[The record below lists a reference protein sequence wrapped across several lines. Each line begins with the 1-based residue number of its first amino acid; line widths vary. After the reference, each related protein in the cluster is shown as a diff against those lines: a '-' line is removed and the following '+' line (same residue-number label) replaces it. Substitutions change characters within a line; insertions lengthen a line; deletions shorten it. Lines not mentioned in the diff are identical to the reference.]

1 MSDLTLVIGNKNYSS
16 WSLRPWLAL
25 KATGQ
30 AFDEVLITLRQPDSK
45 AKILSHSAAGK
56 VPVLKH
62 GDLLVWD
69 SLAICEYIAETWP
82 EAKLLP
88 EDRRARA
95 VARSVMSEMHS
106 GFAALRN
113 DLPMDICRLGKA
125 PGIPSEEAK
134 LDIARI
140 QQIWQD
146 CRGRFGKDGDFL
158 FGRFSLADCMYAPVA
173 TRLRSYGVPLDTVS
187 AAYVDAIY
195 AHPAMQEWVAAS
207 AKEQP
212 LPEP

>member
-1 MSDLTLVIGNKNYSS
+1 MSKLTLVIGNKNYSS

-30 AFDEVLITLRQPDSK
+30 AFAEVLIPLRQPDSK

-56 VPVLKH
+56 LPVLKH

-106 GFAALRN
+106 GFAALRR

-125 PGIPSEEAK
+125 PGIASDETR

-146 CRGRFGKDGDFL
+146 CRGRFGEDGDFL

-173 TRLRSYGVPLDTVS
+173 TRLRSYGVPLDAVS

-195 AHPAMQEWVAAS
+195 ALPIMQEWIAAA
-207 AKEQP
+207 AKEEP

>member
-30 AFDEVLITLRQPDSK
+30 AFDEVLIGLRRPDSK

-56 VPVLKH
+56 VPALKH

-113 DLPMDICRLGKA
+113 DLPMDICRLGKV
-125 PGIPSEEAK
+125 PGIPSEEAR

-146 CRGRFGKDGDFL
+146 CRGRFGRDGDFL

-173 TRLRSYGVPLDTVS
+173 TRLRSYGVPLDAVS

-195 AHPAMQEWVAAS
+195 AHPAMQEWIAAS

-212 LPEP
+212 LPES

>member
-1 MSDLTLVIGNKNYSS
+1 VSDLTLVIGNKNYSS

-30 AFDEVLITLRQPDSK
+30 AFDEVLIGLRQPDSK

-62 GDLLVWD
+62 GDLLIWD

-106 GFAALRN
+106 GFAALRH

-125 PGIPSEEAK
+125 PGIPSKEAK

-146 CRGRFGKDGDFL
+146 CRGRFGKDGEFL

-173 TRLRSYGVPLDTVS
+173 TRLRSYGVALDAVS

-195 AHPAMQEWVAAS
+195 AHPAMQEWIAAS

>member
-1 MSDLTLVIGNKNYSS
+1 MNDLTLVIGNKNYSS

-30 AFDEVLITLRQPDSK
+30 PFKEVLIPLRRPDTK
-45 AKILSHSAAGK
+45 TTILLHSPAGK
-56 VPVLKH
+56 VPALKH
-62 GDLLVWD
+62 GDLLVWE

-88 EDRRARA
+88 DDSRARA
-95 VARSVMSEMHS
+95 VARSVMSEMHA
-106 GFAALRN
+106 GFAALRR

-125 PGIPSEEAK
+125 PGIPSEEARH
-134 LDIARI
+134 DIARI
-140 QQIWQD
+140 QQVWQD
-146 CRGRFGKDGDFL
+146 CRGRFGADGEFL
-158 FGRFSLADCMYAPVA
+158 FGRFGLADCMYAPVA
-173 TRLRSYGVPLDTVS
+173 TRLRSYGVPLDAVS

-195 AHPAMQEWVAAS
+195 ALPIMQEWIAAS

-212 LPEP
+212 LPED

>member
-25 KATGQ
+25 KATGL
-30 AFDEVLITLRQPDSK
+30 AFDEVLIGLRQPDSK

-62 GDLLVWD
+62 GDLLIWD

-106 GFAALRN
+106 GFAALRH

-125 PGIPSEEAK
+125 PGIPSEEARH
-134 LDIARI
+134 DIARI

-146 CRGRFGKDGDFL
+146 CRGRFGKDGEFL

-173 TRLRSYGVPLDTVS
+173 TRLRSYDVPLDAVS

-195 AHPAMQEWVAAS
+195 ALPIMQEWIAAS
-207 AKEQP
+207 AKEPP

>member
-25 KATGQ
+25 KATGL
-30 AFDEVLITLRQPDSK
+30 AFDEVLIGLRQPDSK

-62 GDLLVWD
+62 GDLLIWD

-106 GFAALRN
+106 GFAALRH

-125 PGIPSEEAK
+125 PGIPSEEAR

-146 CRGRFGKDGDFL
+146 CRGRFGKDGEFL

-173 TRLRSYGVPLDTVS
+173 TRLRSYGVALDAVS

-195 AHPAMQEWVAAS
+195 AYPAMQEWIAAS